1 MIRARPRTCA
11 SSRPARGLLLILA
24 LVVACAESAP
34 NGTPLGPPAAVKL
47 DAVTPLTILPG
58 TRLLLEGSNFN
69 ASVTQRFRLA
79 GSGPNGHNVDL
90 TSPVTVLD
98 PEQAELEVGTTLF
111 DRVGEGS
118 VKGEV
123 SVDSENVVGV
133 TPGHKLPV
141 TLELKQ
147 HLDPMVTD
155 VGDGLVHLN
164 SRVSVL
170 GDGFLL
176 GSQEGESVVELDGCF
191 LPDSVVGDCQTG
203 GTAVRV
209 ELPLTP
215 KDPTDRRAAT
225 FEFSPKIAGLLPGK
239 FEGKI
244 AVVNRH
250 ADSTDR
256 RSSPVSVTFQL
267 GQTLVHRIDQSAVS
281 LGQYMDIRGAG
292 FVGSPDGSTL
302 IHFEGSF
309 TPKGGQT
316 RQVTFDLVPGY
327 KNGGW
332 LRDVAAEGTGIG
344 DVVKLRSEHGV
355 LDGTW
360 TPTVFFQS
368 KSAEGLPIKLSVTV
382 APVKQVVWVR
392 YTTEWQEGLR
402 LFGLQAADSQIRA
415 RILEVMRQVYLG
427 INVDFREEEPQDFK
441 LYAKVDLGGEDP
453 NGLGL
458 LGYDNTPG
466 KDVENQRLY
475 DWLGGVNALT
485 QQDGYPGYGGVFLE
499 STLGFSEHPPAG
511 ILKSPLKSPLFDAL
525 FDPFRP
531 DRGNELTAAE
541 SLAAG
546 TPSSMSGCPAVDR
559 VAQAR
564 CAMRALGNV
573 VGSTSAHELGH
584 SLGLADPYGSPTEF
598 HNPGD
603 KPNRLME
610 SGQGRPFEE
619 RAELNGKGPAVFCDE
634 EFLYLKKILPLD
646 PPQDPAIARPDCY

>member
-1 MIRARPRTCA
+1 MTLA
-11 SSRPARGLLLILA
+11 LA
-24 LVVACAESAP
+24 LVAACAEPAQ

-47 DAVTPLTILPG
+47 DAVTPLTVVPG
-58 TRLLLEGSNFN
+58 TRLLLEGRNFN
-69 ASVTQRFRLA
+69 PSVTQRFRLA
-79 GSGPNGHNVDL
+79 GSGPGGASVDF
-90 TSPVTVLD
+90 TAPVVVLD
-98 PEQAELEVGTTLF
+98 PEQAELEMGATLF
-111 DRVGEGS
+111 ASVGEGA

-123 SVDSENVVGV
+123 SVDSENVVGL
-133 TPGHKLPV
+133 TPGHKLPL

-147 HLDPMVTD
+147 HLDPMISA

-176 GSQEGESVVELDGCF
+176 GSQEGESLVELNGCF
-191 LPDSVVGDCQTG
+191 LPESVAGDCQSD
-203 GTAVRV
+203 GTAVQV

-215 KDPTDRRAAT
+215 NNPTDRRAAT
-225 FEFSPKIAGLLPGK
+225 FEFSPKIAGLMPGN
-239 FEGKI
+239 FDGNVT
-244 AVVNRH
+244 VVNRH
-250 ADSTDR
+250 ADGTER
-256 RSSPVSVTFQL
+256 RSNSASVTFQL
-267 GQTLVHRIDQSAVS
+267 GQTLIHRIDQSAVS

-309 TPKGGQT
+309 TPEGGQT

-332 LRDVAAEGTGIG
+332 LQDVAAEGTGIG
-344 DVVKLRSEHGV
+344 NVVKLRSEFGV

-360 TPTVFFQS
+360 TPTVYYQS
-368 KSAEGLPIKLSVTV
+368 KSAEGLPIKLAFGV

-392 YTTEWQEGLR
+392 YTTEWQAGLR

-415 RILEVMRQVYLG
+415 RILEVMRQAYLG

-531 DRGNELTAAE
+531 DHGSELTAAE

-546 TPSSMSGCPAVDR
+546 TPSSMSGCPASGDR

-564 CAMRALGNV
+564 CAIRALGNV

-646 PPQDPAIARPDCY
+646 PPEDPAITRPGCY